1 MKTQCVLSTPRTT
14 FNWGK
19 KSDVVKLAGKCSK
32 GWVTFNGRSDAIIAI
47 IEAMTDAQICSQFAL
62 FFEEGHEKPSAT
74 QKDMLYEMLRVA
86 RHGSEATDK
95 FIVWSK
101 KFNVMTSLYEGVI
114 KTVEETFHKSGM
126 NTFAKWVGWVI
137 EQSKDVN
144 YLKKSKDIQ
153 KWVLNNHFQMLK
165 KIDLDFVLQSGNAL
179 LDETKTT
186 NIQDAVRKV
195 VDIFQMIIEAN
206 ATVAVYANDKMTWV
220 VRNDAYDAG
229 VGDVEM
235 TVENS
240 DNAVKSVKRIVT
252 PSRGEQPV
260 KKMKVGDEP
269 KLGRSLFSNNSIGD
283 ETGKLLNSSDT
294 GDGASVHNKSMGT
307 LEVDRSGEETVQ
319 ESLEV
324 KDVTDCTK
332 NDTSV
337 ENDTIVRIEN
347 TSNAQT
353 AIEPGEQIERKL
365 PVVANDD
372 PSLSNYARFL
382 KLKEEFEGSGE

>member
-1 MKTQCVLSTPRTT
+1 
-14 FNWGK
+14 
-19 KSDVVKLAGKCSK
+19 
-32 GWVTFNGRSDAIIAI
+32 
-47 IEAMTDAQICSQFAL
+47 
-62 FFEEGHEKPSAT
+62 
-74 QKDMLYEMLRVA
+74 
-86 RHGSEATDK
+86 
-95 FIVWSK
+95 
-101 KFNVMTSLYEGVI
+101 
-114 KTVEETFHKSGM
+114 M
-126 NTFAKWVGWVI
+126 N
-137 EQSKDVN
+137 
-144 YLKKSKDIQ
+144 
-153 KWVLNNHFQMLK
+153 
-165 KIDLDFVLQSGNAL
+165 
-179 LDETKTT
+179 
-186 NIQDAVRKV
+186 
-195 VDIFQMIIEAN
+195 
-206 ATVAVYANDKMTWV
+206 
-220 VRNDAYDAG
+220 AYDAG

-294 GDGASVHNKSMGT
+294 GDGASVHNKSMST

-337 ENDTIVRIEN
+337 ENDTIKRIEN